1 MVMAC
6 CVEESLGSLRHF
18 VLFLLGPAAELI
30 RGTLGFQKHFP
41 RNFTAAPSTQ
51 RSPRLFLPA
60 EQPSLPGSN
69 SAHCRKTFTF
79 RVSLEHLKVPVLSE
93 M

>member
-30 RGTLGFQKHFP
+30 RGTLGFQKPFP

-51 RSPRLFLPA
+51 CSPRLFLPA

-69 SAHCRKTFTF
+69 RKTFTF
-79 RVSLEHLKVPVLSE
+79 RVSLEHLEVPVLSE